1 MCRTIQSLIQTVIC
15 ALQMIT
21 RIFMTVLLMI
31 ENMIR
36 MLLQSIYNFI
46 STILQIISLIPI
58 CCIFM
63 LTAKMRCLLC
73 GGGGGGCGG
82 GGGGGFVGCFLSV
95 IFFIFLFKALRHY
108 GLADKFMA
116 RLGYSRVW
124 KYEGKTFTAPPSPDF
139 LKTSPN
145 VTTTPKPSG
154 RMGPEATDEDIKNYI
169 FDDFESS
176 TTTAITT
183 LQIADTYAATEYSKI
198 GNLSTTLYYL
208 F

>member
-1 MCRTIQSLIQTVIC
+1 MCRTIQSLIQTIIC

-46 STILQIISLIPI
+46 STILQVISLIPI

-95 IFFIFLFKALRHY
+95 LFFIFLFKALRHY
-108 GLADKFMA
+108 GLADKFLA
-116 RLGYSRVW
+116 RMGYSRAW
-124 KYEGKTFTAPPSPDF
+124 KHEGKTFTAPPKANHKRRGPE
-139 LKTSPN
+139 
-145 VTTTPKPSG
+145 G
-154 RMGPEATDEDIKNYI
+154 RMGTESSEDDITNYI
-169 FDDFESS
+169 FDDFENS
-176 TTTAITT
+176 TTTVMTT
-183 LQIADTYAATEYSKI
+183 LQMADTYAATEYSKV
-198 GNLSTTLYYL
+198 GNLSTMLYYL

>member
-1 MCRTIQSLIQTVIC
+1 MCRTVQSLIQTVIC

-82 GGGGGFVGCFLSV
+82 GGGGGFVGCFLSAL
-95 IFFIFLFKALRHY
+95 FFIFLFKALRSY

-124 KYEGKTFTAPPSPDF
+124 KYEGKTFTQPP
-139 LKTSPN
+139 KQTM
-145 VTTTPKPSG
+145 PKGKGGKGGKGG
-154 RMGPEATDEDIKNYI
+154 RIGDEQGDDDNISYI
-169 FDDFESS
+169 LDDFENS
-176 TTTAITT
+176 TTTMTT
-183 LQIADTYAATEYSKI
+183 LQMSAEIEPVTEYTTV
-198 GNLSTTLYYL
+198 GNLSTLLYYL